1 MRLHL
6 GKAATKMVSKP
17 KKRQKEKKA
26 A

>member
-1 MRLHL
+1 MHLHL